1 MNASRSEGDCGE
13 SANKC
18 HRKTLGRLVSET
30 HFLRHAC
37 KERKESLS
45 PSPRLIPGHN
55 QSLVSGVVLDIPSS
69 HSEAGRDVLESMT
82 SLSLTDIFK

>member
-1 MNASRSEGDCGE
+1 M
-13 SANKC
+13 
-18 HRKTLGRLVSET
+18 HRDPKGIAAKVRTNVTEKTLGGLVSET

-37 KERKESLS
+37 KERKGSLS

>member
-1 MNASRSEGDCGE
+1 MSQKDAQRARFRNTAGE
-13 SANKC
+13 IFFF
-18 HRKTLGRLVSET
+18 
-30 HFLRHAC
+30 FLRHAC
-37 KERKESLS
+37 KKRKEVLS
-45 PSPRLIPGHN
+45 PSPLLIPGHN